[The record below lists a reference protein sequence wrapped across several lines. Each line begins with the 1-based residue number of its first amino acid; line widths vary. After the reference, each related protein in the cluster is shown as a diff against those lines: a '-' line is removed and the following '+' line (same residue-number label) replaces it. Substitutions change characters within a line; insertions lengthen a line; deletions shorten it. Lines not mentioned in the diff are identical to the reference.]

1 MSALLAFGKHPK
13 INSHCIGRF
22 KPKIFNKMQYL
33 NLDVNLIITNEYEKQ
48 ITMTP
53 FELLTFIDNAIPT

>member
-1 MSALLAFGKHPK
+1 MQSLDLEYIPKCVAILLVGL
-13 INSHCIGRF
+13 
-22 KPKIFNKMQYL
+22 NKMQYL

-53 FELLTFIDNAIPT
+53 FELIHKNNC

>member
-1 MSALLAFGKHPK
+1 MQPLHLEYIPK
-13 INSHCIGRF
+13 LVTIVLIGLNQIYLT
-22 KPKIFNKMQYL
+22 KCNNL
-33 NLDVNLIITNEYEKQ
+33 NLDVKLIITNEYEKQ